1 MSTSEKLKLDLER
14 SALKSSNFYKPR
26 SGYFGEVVSPKRTPS
41 RKKLNKKKEKE
52 MVEKLAAR
60 KS

>member
-41 RKKLNKKKEKE
+41 RKKLNKKKEK
-52 MVEKLAAR
+52 
-60 KS
+60 